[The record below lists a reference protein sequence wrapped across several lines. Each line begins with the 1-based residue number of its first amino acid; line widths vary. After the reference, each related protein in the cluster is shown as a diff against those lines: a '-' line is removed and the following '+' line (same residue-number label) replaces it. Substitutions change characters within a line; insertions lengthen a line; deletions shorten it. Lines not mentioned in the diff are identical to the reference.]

1 MSYVLCYLYKRTC
14 CSFESDYYHAYCS
27 SENHLRK
34 QHNIHACNYK
44 INCKYLFSGL
54 SSGQLVLHSIYN
66 MYWLIR
72 RLLWDLCHLRARITF
87 FDEAY
92 QYISRSYCILCIIYT
107 HIAYNAIGGGG
118 FLLQTNRWYRTIEAF
133 DCERENKYFI
143 KN

>member
-54 SSGQLVLHSIYN
+54 SSGQVLHSIYN

-92 QYISRSYCILCIIYT
+92 QYISRSYCILCIYVLYIPIQHTMRLAEAVFCYRR
-107 HIAYNAIGGGG
+107 IDGIE
-118 FLLQTNRWYRTIEAF
+118 LQKHSIVS
-133 DCERENKYFI
+133 ERINI
-143 KN
+143 L